1 MSLLKQQGEKIME
14 YELWI
19 MTDGPAK
26 AEAINEKQANR
37 AIIELENDGYRVLE
51 RRLVNVPFEDV
62 RQIEV
67 TIRKG
72 DEIKILRHFRGYTDS
87 DPNGYWHEKRA

>member
-1 MSLLKQQGEKIME
+1 ME
-14 YELWI
+14 NNYELWL
-19 MTDGPAK
+19 TKGGPAK

-51 RRLVNVPFEDV
+51 RCLVSVPFEDV

-67 TIRKG
+67 TVRKG
-72 DEIKILRHFRGYTDS
+72 DEIKILRHFRGYTDCT
-87 DPNGYWHEKRA
+87 PNGYWHKKVVAREQS